1 MNSSVDPAKAAHQ
14 AARHPWFERLARL
27 GYVANGI
34 LHATMGVLA
43 AVVATG
49 GQAQADQSG
58 AMRALS
64 AQPFGIVLLWICAIG
79 ALVLGL
85 WSLAQM
91 LLPEKEL
98 RDRLK
103 FSGTGIVFLAVGFT
117 FTRFALGDPSDSG
130 ETATSLSGEL
140 MKSVA
145 GRVALIVFG
154 AVLLVMAGYYIYKG
168 VSKKFLD
175 DLHGSSRNEISS
187 AIRYSG
193 MIGYPAKGL
202 VLGALG
208 LLFIVSTLQ
217 GDPEEASGIDGALKA
232 VRDQTFGSVALA
244 IIAAGLIVYA
254 LYLFLRAR
262 YDRMD

>member
-1 MNSSVDPAKAAHQ
+1 
-14 AARHPWFERLARL
+14 
-27 GYVANGI
+27 
-34 LHATMGVLA
+34 
-43 AVVATG
+43 
-49 GQAQADQSG
+49 
-58 AMRALS
+58 
-64 AQPFGIVLLWICAIG
+64 
-79 ALVLGL
+79 
-85 WSLAQM
+85 
-91 LLPEKEL
+91 
-98 RDRLK
+98 
-103 FSGTGIVFLAVGFT
+103 
-117 FTRFALGDPSDSG
+117 
-130 ETATSLSGEL
+130 

-208 LLFIVSTLQ
+208 LLFIVSTIQ